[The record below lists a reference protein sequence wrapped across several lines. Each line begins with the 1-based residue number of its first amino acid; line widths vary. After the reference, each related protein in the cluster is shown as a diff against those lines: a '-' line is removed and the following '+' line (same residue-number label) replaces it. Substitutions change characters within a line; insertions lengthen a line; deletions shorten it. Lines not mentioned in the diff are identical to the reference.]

1 MEYREKR
8 QNRKL
13 SALIYSK
20 AAAMVEARAFRED
33 TVVLKVNPAYTSLI
47 AKVKYMKLKNLS
59 IHCAAAYVIGRRG
72 MGFSEKLP
80 SYLNH
85 LVPKTRKNRWR
96 TVFTHAKKAGSS
108 YFREDLPVWDKWQQF
123 DANVHNYNENY
134 ALWKE
139 SYSMQ

>member
-1 MEYREKR
+1 
-8 QNRKL
+8 
-13 SALIYSK
+13 
-20 AAAMVEARAFRED
+20 
-33 TVVLKVNPAYTSLI
+33 
-47 AKVKYMKLKNLS
+47 
-59 IHCAAAYVIGRRG
+59 
-72 MGFSEKLP
+72 MGFWEKLP

-85 LVPKTRKNRWR
+85 LVPKTRKNRWG

-108 YFREDLPVWDKWQQF
+108 YFREDLPVWDKWKQF

>member
-1 MEYREKR
+1 MELK
-8 QNRKL
+8 
-13 SALIYSK
+13 
-20 AAAMVEARAFRED
+20 D
-33 TVVLKVNPAYTSLI
+33 TDESVTKTSSSHI
-47 AKVKYMKLKNLS
+47 CKDKKMKGEFLWKILY
-59 IHCAAAYVIGRRG
+59 CAAAYVIGRRG

-96 TVFTHAKKAGSS
+96 TVFTHAKKAGCS
-108 YFREDLPVWDKWQQF
+108 YFREDLPVWDKWKQF